1 MPACA
6 GGGGERDA
14 AGKDTVANK
23 TKENS
28 GQIYR
33 FLLPPYEVEQGRK
46 NCSKILFHSPA
57 IVFIIFFCLHKLR
70 VLDFH
75 SCSHPLLDLRALP

>member
-14 AGKDTVANK
+14 AGEDTVAKK

-46 NCSKILFHSPA
+46 NCSKILVSLSSYSSE
-57 IVFIIFFCLHKLR
+57 FFFLHKLCE
-70 VLDFH
+70 
-75 SCSHPLLDLRALP
+75 S

>member
-14 AGKDTVANK
+14 AGEDTVAKK

-46 NCSKILFHSPA
+46 NY
-57 IVFIIFFCLHKLR
+57 
-70 VLDFH
+70 
-75 SCSHPLLDLRALP
+75 